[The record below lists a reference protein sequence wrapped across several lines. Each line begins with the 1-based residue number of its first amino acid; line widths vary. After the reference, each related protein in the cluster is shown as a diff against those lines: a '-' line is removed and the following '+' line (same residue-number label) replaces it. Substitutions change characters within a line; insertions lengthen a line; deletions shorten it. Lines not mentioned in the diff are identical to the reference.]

1 MTCCVMEDFFNDGFG
16 IQFMFIIFL
25 ISYCEINNYE
35 FIHRPIKKID
45 HNYNNDHDYIDKIE
59 DLINLKNE
67 YRTID
72 QLNDQETKKLSIIN
86 RGHLINLFIH
96 NDISKY
102 INNNIK
108 LKYKDIFRKNKNT
121 NIFSNNKFNVSI
133 HIRRTNQLD
142 KEDFDRTLISNQYYI
157 NKINL
162 IRELYKDKDLH
173 FNIFSQGFNANFD
186 CFYQND
192 ITPYIDYDISLT
204 FQMMVL
210 ADILVTAPS
219 GFSYVAALL
228 SNGIIYHYNK
238 LNYKPLNHW
247 IICDD

>member
-1 MTCCVMEDFFNDGFG
+1 MEDFFFDGFG

-25 ISYCEINNYE
+25 ISFCEFHNHE

-45 HNYNNDHDYIDKIE
+45 HNYNNNQDYIDKIE
-59 DLINLKNE
+59 DLINLKNK

-72 QLNDQETKKLSIIN
+72 QLNDQETKKLSIVT
-86 RGHLINLFIH
+86 RGHLIKLFL
-96 NDISKY
+96 NDDISKY

-108 LKYKDIFRKNKNT
+108 FKYKDIFRINKNA

-133 HIRRTNQLD
+133 HIRRTNQVD
-142 KEDFDRTLISNQYYI
+142 KEDFDRTLVSNEYYI
-157 NKINL
+157 NKINQ
-162 IRELYKDKDLH
+162 IKEIYKDKDLH

-186 CFYQND
+186 CFHQND
-192 ITPYIDYDISLT
+192 ITLYIDYDISLS

-219 GFSYVAALL
+219 GFSYAAALL

-247 IICDD
+247 IICND